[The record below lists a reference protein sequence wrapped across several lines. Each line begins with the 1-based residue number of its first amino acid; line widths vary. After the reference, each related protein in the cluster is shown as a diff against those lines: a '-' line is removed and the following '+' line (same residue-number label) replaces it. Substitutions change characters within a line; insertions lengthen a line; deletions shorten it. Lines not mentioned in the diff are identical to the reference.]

1 MARFLKTS
9 DYSSII
15 QTVDLNQITE
25 NTPQNLYDSEVKAI
39 SRMRTKLVQRYM
51 VDIELGVMT
60 AFSITTHYRTRD
72 RIILGEVITHVN
84 DFNRWDKTTTYAIN
98 AIVTDDNG
106 YVYTAIAASQ
116 NQALTLTAYWSPMVN
131 VISTNTTYW
140 TVGDNRYPMFVE
152 LAMDMTLYNLHARI
166 NPRNIPELRIERNR
180 EALDQLDAWAS
191 GTDTAEVLNIN
202 TAESEGFSIRYGNS
216 LDKQD
221 NFFK

>member
-9 DYSSII
+9 DYLSII

-25 NTPQNLYDSEVKAI
+25 NTPQHLYDSEVKAI

-51 VDIELGVMT
+51 VDIELGTMD
-60 AFSITTHYRTRD
+60 AYSAATHYRTRD
-72 RIILGEVITHVN
+72 RVLSGEVITYVN
-84 DFNRWDKTTTYAIN
+84 DFSRWDSKTEYIIGN
-98 AIVTDDNG
+98 IVTDDNG
-106 YVYTAIAASQ
+106 YVYTAIAAST
-116 NQALTLTAYWSPMVN
+116 NQALTLTAYWSAMVN
-131 VISTNTTYW
+131 VLTTDTDYW

-166 NPRNIPELRIERNR
+166 NPRNIPDLRIERNR
-180 EALDQLDAWAS
+180 EALDQLDRWAS

-202 TAESEGFSIRYGNS
+202 STDSTGYSIRYGNS

>member
-9 DYSSII
+9 DYLSII

-51 VDIELGVMT
+51 VDIELGTMD
-60 AFSITTHYRTRD
+60 AYSAATHYRTRD
-72 RIILGEVITHVN
+72 RVIAGEVITHVN
-84 DFNRWDKTTTYAIN
+84 DFNRWDNKTEYVIGN
-98 AIVTDDNG
+98 IVTDDNG
-106 YVYTAIAASQ
+106 YVYTAIAAST
-116 NQALTLTAYWSPMVN
+116 NQALTLTAYWSKMIN
-131 VISTNTTYW
+131 IATSNATYW
-140 TVGDNRYPMFVE
+140 TIGDNRYPMFVE

-166 NPRNIPELRIERNR
+166 NPRNIPDLRIERNR
-180 EALDQLDAWAS
+180 EALDQLDRWAS

-202 TAESEGFSIRYGNS
+202 STDSTGYSIRYGNS

>member
-9 DYSSII
+9 DYLSII

-51 VDIELGVMT
+51 VDIELGTMDAYSNT
-60 AFSITTHYRTRD
+60 RHYRTRD
-72 RIILGEVITHVN
+72 RVIAGETITHVN
-84 DFNRWDKTTTYAIN
+84 DFDRWNKTTQYIIGN
-98 AIVTDDNG
+98 IVTDDDG

-116 NQALTLTAYWSPMVN
+116 NQPLTLTAYWSKMIN
-131 VISTNTTYW
+131 IATSNATYW

-166 NPRNIPELRIERNR
+166 NPRNIPDLRIERNR
-180 EALDQLDAWAS
+180 EALDQLDRWAS

-202 TAESEGFSIRYGNS
+202 TADSEGFSIRYGNS

>member
-9 DYSSII
+9 DYLSII

-51 VDIELGVMT
+51 VDIELGSMT
-60 AFSITTHYRTRD
+60 AYSASTHYRTRD
-72 RIILGEVITHVN
+72 RVIAGEVITHVN
-84 DFNRWDKTTTYAIN
+84 DFNRWDNKTEYATSD
-98 AIVTDDNG
+98 IVTDTNG
-106 YVYTAIAASQ
+106 YVYTAIAAST
-116 NQALTLTAYWSPMVN
+116 NQPL
-131 VISTNTTYW
+131 TNTTYW
-140 TVGDNRYPMFVE
+140 AKMINVATSNATYWTAGDNRYPMFVE

-180 EALDQLDAWAS
+180 EALDQLDRWAS

-202 TAESEGFSIRYGNS
+202 STDSTGYSIRYGNS

>member
-9 DYSSII
+9 DYLSII

-51 VDIELGVMT
+51 VDIELGSMT
-60 AFSITTHYRTRD
+60 AYSSSTHYRTRD
-72 RIILGEVITHVN
+72 RVIAGEVITHVN
-84 DFNRWDKTTTYAIN
+84 DFNRWDNKTEYATSD
-98 AIVTDDNG
+98 IVTDTNG
-106 YVYTAIAASQ
+106 YVYTAIAAST
-116 NQALTLTAYWSPMVN
+116 NQPL
-131 VISTNTTYW
+131 TNTTYW
-140 TVGDNRYPMFVE
+140 AKMINIATSNATYWTAGDNRYPMFVE

-180 EALDQLDAWAS
+180 EALDQLDRWAS

-202 TAESEGFSIRYGNS
+202 STDSEGFSIRYGNS

>member
-9 DYSSII
+9 DYLSII

-25 NTPQNLYDSEVKAI
+25 NNVQNLYDSEVKAI

-51 VDIELGVMT
+51 VDIELGTMD
-60 AFSITTHYRTRD
+60 AYSNSRHYRTRD
-72 RIILGEVITHVN
+72 RVIAGEVITHVN
-84 DFNRWDKTTTYAIN
+84 DFNKWSNKTEYAKDD
-98 AIVTDDNG
+98 IVTDNNG
-106 YVYTAIAASQ
+106 FVYTALVAST
-116 NQALTLTAYWSPMVN
+116 NKALTLTAFWVPM
-131 VISTNTTYW
+131 IGYATTNALYW

-166 NPRNIPELRIERNR
+166 NPRNIPDLRIERNR
-180 EALDQLDAWAS
+180 EALDQLDRWAS

-202 TAESEGFSIRYGNS
+202 TADSEGFSIRYGNS

>member
-25 NTPQNLYDSEVKAI
+25 GNDQNLYDSEVKAI

-51 VDIELGVMT
+51 VDIELGVMD
-60 AFSITTHYRTRD
+60 AFNAATHYRTRD
-72 RIILGEVITHVN
+72 RVLSGETITHVN
-84 DFNRWDKTTTYAIN
+84 DFNRWVKTTAYETGD
-98 AIVTDDNG
+98 IVTDDNG
-106 YVYTAIAASQ
+106 YVYTAIADST
-116 NQALTLTAYWSPMVN
+116 NQVLTKTAYWSPMVN
-131 VISTNTTYW
+131 VATSDTDYW

-166 NPRNIPELRIERNR
+166 NPRNIPELRIDRNR
-180 EALDQLDAWAS
+180 EALNQLDAWAS

-202 TAESEGFSIRYGNS
+202 TADSEGFSIRYGNS

>member
-9 DYSSII
+9 DYLSII

-25 NTPQNLYDSEVKAI
+25 NNVQNLYDSEVKAI

-51 VDIELGVMT
+51 VDIELGTMDAYSNT
-60 AFSITTHYRTRD
+60 RHYRTRD
-72 RIILGEVITHVN
+72 RVIAGETITHVN
-84 DFNRWDKTTTYAIN
+84 NFNRWDKTTEYAKDD
-98 AIVTDDNG
+98 IVTDNNG
-106 YVYTAIAASQ
+106 FVYTALVAST
-116 NQALTLTAYWSPMVN
+116 NKALTLTAFWTPMIGYVTSN
-131 VISTNTTYW
+131 SFYW

-166 NPRNIPELRIERNR
+166 NPRNIPDLRIERNR
-180 EALDQLDAWAS
+180 EALDQLDRWAS

-202 TAESEGFSIRYGNS
+202 TADSEGFSIRYGNS

>member
-9 DYSSII
+9 DYLSII

-51 VDIELGVMT
+51 VDIELGTMD
-60 AFSITTHYRTRD
+60 AYSAATHYRTRD
-72 RIILGEVITHVN
+72 RVIAGEVITHVN
-84 DFNRWDKTTTYAIN
+84 DFNRWDNKIEYVIGN
-98 AIVTDDNG
+98 IVTDNNG
-106 YVYTAIAASQ
+106 YVYTAIAAST
-116 NQALTLTAYWSPMVN
+116 NQPLTLTAYWSKMIN
-131 VISTNTTYW
+131 IATSNATYW

-166 NPRNIPELRIERNR
+166 NPRNIPDLRIERNR
-180 EALDQLDAWAS
+180 EALDQLDRWAS

-202 TAESEGFSIRYGNS
+202 STDSTGYSIRYGNS

>member
-9 DYSSII
+9 DYLSII

-51 VDIELGVMT
+51 VDIELGTMD
-60 AFSITTHYRTRD
+60 AYSNSRHYRTRD
-72 RIILGEVITHVN
+72 RVIAGETITHVN
-84 DFNRWDKTTTYAIN
+84 DFNRWNKTTEYAKDD
-98 AIVTDDNG
+98 IVTDDNG
-106 YVYTAIAASQ
+106 YVYTA
-116 NQALTLTAYWSPMVN
+116 LLD
-131 VISTNTTYW
+131 STNKPLTNTTYWAPMIAVVTSNVTYW

-180 EALDQLDAWAS
+180 EALDQLDRWAS

-202 TAESEGFSIRYGNS
+202 TTDSEGFSIRYGNS

>member
-25 NTPQNLYDSEVKAI
+25 NVVQNLYDSEVKAI

-51 VDIELGVMT
+51 VDIELGTMD
-60 AFSITTHYRTRD
+60 AYSAAKHYRTRD
-72 RIILGEVITHVN
+72 RVISGETITHVN
-84 DFNRWDKTTTYAIN
+84 DFNRWDKTTNYLIN
-98 AIVTDDNG
+98 DVVTDDNG
-106 YVYTAIAASQ
+106 YVYTAIADSA
-116 NQALTLTAYWSPMVN
+116 NQKLTLTAFWTPM
-131 VISTNTTYW
+131 TNIATSNATYW

-180 EALDQLDAWAS
+180 EALDQLDRWAS

-202 TAESEGFSIRYGNS
+202 TADSTGYSIRYGNS

>member
-9 DYSSII
+9 DYLSII

-51 VDIELGVMT
+51 VDIELGTMD
-60 AFSITTHYRTRD
+60 AYSASTHYRTRD
-72 RIILGEVITHVN
+72 RVILGEVITHVN
-84 DFNRWDKTTTYAIN
+84 DFSRWDNKTEYIIGD
-98 AIVTDDNG
+98 IVTDDNG
-106 YVYTAIAASQ
+106 YVYTAIAAST
-116 NQALTLTAYWSPMVN
+116 NQALTLTAYWSKMIN
-131 VISTNTTYW
+131 IATSNATYW

-166 NPRNIPELRIERNR
+166 NPRNIPDLRIERNR

-202 TAESEGFSIRYGNS
+202 STDSTGYSIRYGNS

>member
-51 VDIELGVMT
+51 VDIELGTMD
-60 AFSITTHYRTRD
+60 AYSASRHYRTRD
-72 RIILGEVITHVN
+72 RVISGETITHVN
-84 DFNRWDKTTTYAIN
+84 DFNRWDKTTSYVVN
-98 AIVTDDNG
+98 DIVTDDDG

-116 NQALTLTAYWSPMVN
+116 NQPLTSTSTWSKMIN
-131 VISTNTTYW
+131 IATSNATYW
-140 TVGDNRYPMFVE
+140 TVGDNRYPLFVE

-166 NPRNIPELRIERNR
+166 NPRNIPDLRIERNK
-180 EALDQLDAWAS
+180 EALDQLDRWAS

-202 TAESEGFSIRYGNS
+202 TTDSEGFSIRTGNS
-216 LDKQD
+216 LDKQN
-221 NFFK
+221 NFFI

>member
-9 DYSSII
+9 DYLSII

-51 VDIELGVMT
+51 VDIELGTMT
-60 AFSITTHYRTRD
+60 AFNAATHYRTRD
-72 RIILGEVITHVN
+72 RVLSGEVITYVN
-84 DFNRWDKTTTYAIN
+84 DFSRWDNKTEYIIGD
-98 AIVTDDNG
+98 IVTDNNG
-106 YVYTAIAASQ
+106 YVYTAIAAST
-116 NQALTLTAYWSPMVN
+116 NQPLTLTAYWSKMIN
-131 VISTNTTYW
+131 IATSNATYW

-166 NPRNIPELRIERNR
+166 NPRNIPDLRIERNR
-180 EALDQLDAWAS
+180 EALDQLDRWAS

-202 TAESEGFSIRYGNS
+202 TTDSQGFSIRYGNS

>member
-15 QTVDLNQITE
+15 QTVDLTQITE
-25 NTPQNLYDSEVKAI
+25 GNDQNLYDSEVKAI

-51 VDIELGVMT
+51 VDIELGVMD
-60 AFSITTHYRTRD
+60 AFNAATHYRTRD
-72 RIILGEVITHVN
+72 RVLSGETITHVN
-84 DFNRWDKTTTYAIN
+84 DFNRWVKTTDYETGD
-98 AIVTDDNG
+98 IVTDDNG
-106 YVYTAIAASQ
+106 YVYTAIADST
-116 NQALTLTAYWSPMVN
+116 NQVLTKTAYWSPMVN
-131 VISTNTTYW
+131 VATSDTDYW

-166 NPRNIPELRIERNR
+166 NPRNIPELRIDRNR
-180 EALDQLDAWAS
+180 EALNQLDAWAS

-202 TAESEGFSIRYGNS
+202 TADSEGFSIRYGNS

>member
-9 DYSSII
+9 DYLSII

-51 VDIELGVMT
+51 VDIELGTMD
-60 AFSITTHYRTRD
+60 AYSNSRHYRTRD
-72 RIILGEVITHVN
+72 RVILGEVITHVN
-84 DFNRWDKTTTYAIN
+84 DFDRWNKTTQYIIGN
-98 AIVTDDNG
+98 IVTDDDG

-116 NQALTLTAYWSPMVN
+116 NQPLTLTAYWSKMIN
-131 VISTNTTYW
+131 IATSNATYW

-180 EALDQLDAWAS
+180 EALDQLDRWAS

-202 TAESEGFSIRYGNS
+202 TTDSEGFSIRYGNS

>member
-9 DYSSII
+9 DYLSII

-51 VDIELGVMT
+51 VDIELGVMA
-60 AFSITTHYRTRD
+60 AFSAVTHYRTRD
-72 RIILGEVITHVN
+72 RVISGETITHVN
-84 DFNRWDKTTTYAIN
+84 DFDRWVKTTEYLSGE
-98 AIVTDDNG
+98 IVTDDDG
-106 YVYTAIAASQ
+106 YVYTALLDSQ
-116 NQALTLTAYWSPMVN
+116 NIVLTNATYWGAMVN
-131 VISTNTTYW
+131 VLTTDADYW

-180 EALDQLDAWAS
+180 EALDQLDRWAS

-202 TAESEGFSIRYGNS
+202 TTDSEGFSIRYGNS

>member
-9 DYSSII
+9 DYLSII

-25 NTPQNLYDSEVKAI
+25 NNPQNLYDSEVKAI

-51 VDIELGVMT
+51 VDIELGTMD
-60 AFSITTHYRTRD
+60 AYSNSRHYRTRD
-72 RIILGEVITHVN
+72 RVIAGEVITHVK
-84 DFNRWDKTTTYAIN
+84 DFNRWDNKTEYAKDD
-98 AIVTDDNG
+98 IVTDNNG
-106 YVYTAIAASQ
+106 FVYTALVAST
-116 NQALTLTAYWSPMVN
+116 NKALTLTAFWTPMIGYVT
-131 VISTNTTYW
+131 SNTFYW

-166 NPRNIPELRIERNR
+166 NPRNIPDLRIERNR
-180 EALDQLDAWAS
+180 EALDQLDRWAS

-202 TAESEGFSIRYGNS
+202 TADSEGFSIRYGNS

>member
-9 DYSSII
+9 DYLSII

-51 VDIELGVMT
+51 VDIELGVMA
-60 AFSITTHYRTRD
+60 AFSAVTHYRTRD
-72 RIILGEVITHVN
+72 RVISGETITHVN
-84 DFNRWDKTTTYAIN
+84 DFDRWVKTTEYLTGE
-98 AIVTDDNG
+98 IVTDDNG
-106 YVYTAIAASQ
+106 YVYTALLDSQ
-116 NQALTLTAYWSPMVN
+116 NIALTNATYWEAMVN
-131 VISTNTTYW
+131 VLTTDADYW

-180 EALDQLDAWAS
+180 EALDQLDRWAS

-202 TAESEGFSIRYGNS
+202 TTDSEGFSIRYGNS

>member
-15 QTVDLNQITE
+15 QTVDLTQITE
-25 NTPQNLYDSEVKAI
+25 GNDQNLYDSEVKAI

-51 VDIELGVMT
+51 VDIELGVMD
-60 AFSITTHYRTRD
+60 AFNAATHYRTRD
-72 RIILGEVITHVN
+72 RVLSGETITHVN
-84 DFNRWDKTTTYAIN
+84 DFNRWVKTTAYETGD
-98 AIVTDDNG
+98 IVTDDNG
-106 YVYTAIAASQ
+106 YVYTAIADST
-116 NQALTLTAYWSPMVN
+116 NQVLTKTAYWAPMIN
-131 VISTNTTYW
+131 VATSNADYW

-152 LAMDMTLYNLHARI
+152 LAMDMALYNLHARI
-166 NPRNIPELRIERNR
+166 NPRNIPELRIDRNR
-180 EALDQLDAWAS
+180 EALNQLDAWAS

-202 TAESEGFSIRYGNS
+202 TADSEGFSIRYGNS

>member
-9 DYSSII
+9 DYLSII

-25 NTPQNLYDSEVKAI
+25 NNPQNLYDSEVKAI

-51 VDIELGVMT
+51 VDIELGSMT
-60 AFSITTHYRTRD
+60 AYSAATHYRTRD
-72 RIILGEVITHVN
+72 RVIAGEVITHVN
-84 DFNRWDKTTTYAIN
+84 DFNRWDNKTEYATSD
-98 AIVTDDNG
+98 IVTDTNG
-106 YVYTAIAASQ
+106 YVYTAIAAST
-116 NQALTLTAYWSPMVN
+116 NQPL
-131 VISTNTTYW
+131 TNTTYW
-140 TVGDNRYPMFVE
+140 AKMINVATSNATYWTAGDNRYPMFVE

-180 EALDQLDAWAS
+180 EALDQLDRWAS

-202 TAESEGFSIRYGNS
+202 STDSTGYSIRYGNS

>member
-9 DYSSII
+9 DYLSII

-51 VDIELGVMT
+51 VDIELGTMD
-60 AFSITTHYRTRD
+60 AYSAATHYRTRD
-72 RIILGEVITHVN
+72 RVIAGEVITHVN
-84 DFNRWDKTTTYAIN
+84 DFNRWDNKTEYIIGS
-98 AIVTDDNG
+98 IVTDNNG
-106 YVYTAIAASQ
+106 YVYTAIAAST
-116 NQALTLTAYWSPMVN
+116 NQKLTLTAYWQPMVN
-131 VISTNTTYW
+131 VLTSNATYW

-180 EALDQLDAWAS
+180 EALDQLDRWAS

-202 TAESEGFSIRYGNS
+202 TTDSEGFSIRYGNS

>member
-9 DYSSII
+9 DYLSII

-25 NTPQNLYDSEVKAI
+25 NNAQNLYDSEVKAI

-51 VDIELGVMT
+51 VDIELGSMT
-60 AFSITTHYRTRD
+60 AYSASTHYRTRD
-72 RIILGEVITHVN
+72 RVIAGEVITHVN
-84 DFNRWDKTTTYAIN
+84 DFNRWDNKTEYATSD
-98 AIVTDDNG
+98 IVTDTNG
-106 YVYTAIAASQ
+106 YVYTAIAAST
-116 NQALTLTAYWSPMVN
+116 NQPL
-131 VISTNTTYW
+131 TNTTYW
-140 TVGDNRYPMFVE
+140 AKMVNIATSNATYWTAGDNRYPMFVE

-180 EALDQLDAWAS
+180 EALDQLDRWAS

-202 TAESEGFSIRYGNS
+202 STDSTGYSIRYGNS

>member
-9 DYSSII
+9 DYLSII

-51 VDIELGVMT
+51 VDIELGTMDAYSNT
-60 AFSITTHYRTRD
+60 RHYRTRD
-72 RIILGEVITHVN
+72 RVIAGEVITHVK
-84 DFNRWDKTTTYAIN
+84 DFNRWDKTTEYIIGD
-98 AIVTDDNG
+98 IVTDNDG

-116 NQALTLTAYWSPMVN
+116 NEALTKTAFWSPMINIVTSN
-131 VISTNTTYW
+131 ATYW

-166 NPRNIPELRIERNR
+166 NPRNIPDLRIERNR
-180 EALDQLDAWAS
+180 EALDQLDRWAS

-202 TAESEGFSIRYGNS
+202 TADSEGFSIRYGNS

>member
-15 QTVDLNQITE
+15 QAVDLAQITE
-25 NTPQNLYDSEVKAI
+25 GVDQNLFDSEIKAI
-39 SRMRTKLVQRYM
+39 SRMRTKLVQRYL
-51 VDIELGVMT
+51 VDIELGTMT
-60 AFSITTHYRTRD
+60 AFSASTHYRTRD
-72 RIILGEVITHVN
+72 RVINGETITHVN
-84 DFNRWDKTTTYAIN
+84 DFNRWDKTTNYLTGN
-98 AIVTDDNG
+98 IVTDDNG
-106 YVYTAIAASQ
+106 YVYTALS
-116 NQALTLTAYWSPMVN
+116 NNTNTKLTDAGVWQPMVN
-131 VISTNTTYW
+131 VLTSNATYW

-180 EALDQLDAWAS
+180 EALDQLDRWAS

-202 TAESEGFSIRYGNS
+202 SADSTGYSIRYGNS

>member
-9 DYSSII
+9 DYLSII

-25 NTPQNLYDSEVKAI
+25 NNPQNLYDSEVKAI

-51 VDIELGVMT
+51 VDIELGSMT
-60 AFSITTHYRTRD
+60 AYSASTHYRTRD
-72 RIILGEVITHVN
+72 RVIAGEVITHVN
-84 DFNRWDKTTTYAIN
+84 DFNRWDNKTKYATSD
-98 AIVTDDNG
+98 IVTDTNG
-106 YVYTAIAASQ
+106 YVYTAIAAST
-116 NQALTLTAYWSPMVN
+116 NQPL
-131 VISTNTTYW
+131 TNTTYWAKMINIATSNATYW

-180 EALDQLDAWAS
+180 EALDQLDRWAS

-202 TAESEGFSIRYGNS
+202 TTDSEGFSIRYGNS

>member
-9 DYSSII
+9 DYLSII

-51 VDIELGVMT
+51 VDIELGTMD
-60 AFSITTHYRTRD
+60 AYSAAIHYRTRD
-72 RIILGEVITHVN
+72 RVIAGEVITHVN
-84 DFNRWDKTTTYAIN
+84 DFNRWDNKTEYIIGN
-98 AIVTDDNG
+98 IVTDNNG
-106 YVYTAIAASQ
+106 YVYTA
-116 NQALTLTAYWSPMVN
+116 MVN
-131 VISTNTTYW
+131 VLTSNATYW

-166 NPRNIPELRIERNR
+166 NPRNSPELRIERNR

-202 TAESEGFSIRYGNS
+202 TTDSEGFSIRYGNS

>member
-15 QTVDLNQITE
+15 QTVDLTQITE
-25 NTPQNLYDSEVKAI
+25 GNDQNLYDSEVKAI

-51 VDIELGVMT
+51 VDIELGVMD
-60 AFSITTHYRTRD
+60 AFNAATHYRTRD
-72 RIILGEVITHVN
+72 RVLSGETITHVN
-84 DFNRWDKTTTYAIN
+84 DFNRWVKTTAYETGD
-98 AIVTDDNG
+98 IVTDDNG
-106 YVYTAIAASQ
+106 YVYTAIADST
-116 NQALTLTAYWSPMVN
+116 NQVLTKTAYWSPMVN
-131 VISTNTTYW
+131 VATSDTDYW

-166 NPRNIPELRIERNR
+166 NPRNIPELRIDRNR
-180 EALDQLDAWAS
+180 EALNQLDAWAS

-202 TAESEGFSIRYGNS
+202 TADSEGFSIRYGNS

>member
-15 QTVDLNQITE
+15 QTVDLTQITE
-25 NTPQNLYDSEVKAI
+25 GNDQNLYDSEVKAI

-51 VDIELGVMT
+51 VDIELGVMD
-60 AFSITTHYRTRD
+60 AFNAATHYRTRD
-72 RIILGEVITHVN
+72 RVLSGETITHVN
-84 DFNRWDKTTTYAIN
+84 DFNRWVKTTDYETGD
-98 AIVTDDNG
+98 IVTDDNG
-106 YVYTAIAASQ
+106 YVYTAIADST
-116 NQALTLTAYWSPMVN
+116 NQVLTKTAYWAPMIN
-131 VISTNTTYW
+131 VATSNADYW

-152 LAMDMTLYNLHARI
+152 LAMDMALYNLHARI
-166 NPRNIPELRIERNR
+166 NPRNIPELRIDRNR
-180 EALDQLDAWAS
+180 EALNQLDAWAS

-202 TAESEGFSIRYGNS
+202 TADSEGFSIRYGNS

>member
-25 NTPQNLYDSEVKAI
+25 NTPQNLYDSEIKAI

-51 VDIELGVMT
+51 VDIELGTMT
-60 AFSITTHYRTRD
+60 AYSNTTHYRTRD
-72 RIILGEVITHVN
+72 RVISGETITHVN
-84 DFNRWDKTTTYAIN
+84 DFDRWSKLTDYLTGE
-98 AIVTDDNG
+98 IVTDDDG
-106 YVYTAIAASQ
+106 YVYTALS
-116 NQALTLTAYWSPMVN
+116 NNKNTKLTDTGVWAPMVN
-131 VISTNTTYW
+131 VATSDTDYW
-140 TVGDNRYPMFVE
+140 TGGDNRYPMFVE

-180 EALDQLDAWAS
+180 EALDQLDRWAS
-191 GTDTAEVLNIN
+191 GTDTAEVMNIN
-202 TAESEGFSIRYGNS
+202 TTDSEGFSIRYGNS